1 MVQSLEQYIAEATN
15 AYKPAS
21 QAIQAQ
27 LDSLASQLNTA
38 NEQINRNYAQQQT
51 QLENQRNQ
59 AAESASLQA
68 AGSGGS
74 FGGAANLANRKYYEQ
89 SFVPAVT
96 QLQTNQTNELAA
108 ARQANENQRTNLN
121 AQLANLQA
129 EANKQ
134 ALAQYY
140 ADLEAERQREAQRRA
155 QAQANASQNAYYKY
169 LMDAMKNNNNSS
181 VKKWDFGNGFALY
194 QGDDGTA
201 VYTKNGNRISA
212 GQFLNSTG
220 ANGARWDLWNDIWNN
235 GVSTVGVGS
244 DTVEAFNRFSPR
256 GYDYLF

>member
-15 AYKPAS
+15 AYQPAS
-21 QAIQAQ
+21 QAIQNQ
-27 LDSLASQLNTA
+27 LNSLSGQLNTA

-59 AAESASLQA
+59 AAEAASLQA

-89 SFVPAVT
+89 SFVPAQT
-96 QLQTNQTNELAA
+96 QLQTNQANELAT
-108 ARQANENQRTNLN
+108 ARQNYENQRTNLN

-140 ADLEAERQREAQRRA
+140 ADLEAERQREAQKAAARA
-155 QAQANASQNAYYKY
+155 SAASQNSVSQYLMEAIKAANQQNQTTGKSNVDFLTWVKNYSGYNDKIKNTLINGLNATAKMSKGLAGNIVSNATANALQNSAYYKQY
-169 LMDAMKNNNNSS
+169 LNWRNS
-181 VKKWDFGNGFALY
+181 
-194 QGDDGTA
+194 
-201 VYTKNGNRISA
+201 
-212 GQFLNSTG
+212 
-220 ANGARWDLWNDIWNN
+220 
-235 GVSTVGVGS
+235 
-244 DTVEAFNRFSPR
+244 
-256 GYDYLF
+256 